1 MLIVDAQVHIWSSG
15 PPTNPNHRQ
24 VNTFSKDE
32 LLREMDEAGVDAAV
46 LHPPGWDPNG
56 NEVAVEAAR
65 EHPDRLCVLGHF
77 PLDQPRSLD
86 DWKSRPGMKGLR
98 FALLEPRQR
107 AWWTDGTMDWFWP
120 AAERAGLPVALL
132 AGEFLPVVSQVAERH
147 PGLKLAIDHLG
158 RVGRTQAKDEAAFA
172 DLGEMLALA
181 RFPNVSIKATG
192 APSYS
197 SEPYPFRNIHG
208 YLRQIYDAFGPER
221 MFWGTDITRM
231 PCSWRQCVTL
241 FSEELPWLSESDKE
255 LIMGRAVCNW
265 LDWSPSDR

>member
-1 MLIVDAQVHIWSSG
+1 MLIVDAQVHIWGSG

-24 VNTFSKDE
+24 VNSFTTDE
-32 LLREMDEAGVDAAV
+32 LLREMDAAGVDAAV

-65 EHPDRLCVLGHF
+65 EHPNRLCVLGHF
-77 PLDQPRSLD
+77 PLDQPRDLEE
-86 DWKSRPGMKGLR
+86 WKRRPGMKGLR

-120 AAERAGLPVALL
+120 AAERADLPVALL
-132 AGEFLPVVSQVAERH
+132 AGEFLPVVAEVAERH

-172 DLGEMLALA
+172 NLRDMLALA

-208 YLRQIYDAFGPER
+208 YLRQIYDAFGPQR

-231 PCSWRQCVTL
+231 PCSWRECVTL
-241 FSEELPWLSESDKE
+241 FTEELPWLTESDKE

-265 LDWSPSDR
+265 LGWEI